1 MQRTWRGFVHFGT
14 VGAVVTAVSCGPLPS
29 YTPHTGDEASV
40 AFDLGST
47 PFSGRSVRITAFRV
61 SPVDVTT
68 PLPADGSYRCLSSV
82 TSGNCT
88 TLDTSARASIPSLCA
103 SDNAPSALWNFAYE
117 LYSDAACQG
126 SLLNPATGGA
136 ATCFDAGDLYSRQ
149 HPNASRARS
158 VERGENSL
166 AVACLMNPWQLAW
179 VQRPTDTVA
188 GSVITPAVTVQVQD
202 VFGAPLPSAGLT
214 VTLSIPVGPGTFTA
228 TSTTT
233 AVTNAG
239 GLATFANLVLDTPG
253 TYTLRAAS
261 GTLLPVDAINIHVT
275 PSPLTQLV
283 YASTGPAS
291 TRTSTGTMTVTPPAG
306 VVTNDLLLLIVVN
319 SSNLASTT
327 PADWTP
333 LADASASSP
342 TTFRLSVWWRLAN
355 GGTAVTLNTQTSLDG
370 VSAWVVRYRRPTGY
384 PPLPSTATATVR
396 QGTAN
401 PAISVTPGPD
411 LTTNEAGAVVISI
424 VAARAANPVSLG
436 TARSFNRV
444 TATTSTPGQGV
455 ALGLADLQASA
466 AGTTPASPTWT
477 RSGSAGQWA
486 FATVAFR

>member
-1 MQRTWRGFVHFGT
+1 M
-14 VGAVVTAVSCGPLPS
+14 TATGVESLSRQATATPS
-29 YTPHTGDEASV
+29 
-40 AFDLGST
+40 
-47 PFSGRSVRITAFRV
+47 
-61 SPVDVTT
+61 SP
-68 PLPADGSYRCLSSV
+68 
-82 TSGNCT
+82 
-88 TLDTSARASIPSLCA
+88 SARATIPSLRA
-103 SDNAPSALWNFAYE
+103 SDNAPSALWSFAYE
-117 LYSDAACQG
+117 LYPDTSCQG
-126 SLLNPATGGA
+126 ALLNPANEGA
-136 ATCFDAGDLYSRQ
+136 ATCFNTGDLYSRQ

-166 AVACLMNPWQLAW
+166 VVACLMNPWQLAW

-214 VTLSIPVGPGTFTA
+214 VTLSILVGPGTFSA

-261 GTLLPVDAINIHVT
+261 GTLLPVDAISILVT

-291 TRTSTGTMTVTPPAG
+291 TRTSTGTMSVTPPAG

-319 SSNLASTT
+319 SSNLASTA
-327 PADWTP
+327 PADWAP
-333 LADASASSP
+333 LADTSSSTP
-342 TTFRLSVWWRLAN
+342 RTFRLTVWWKLAN
-355 GGTAVTLNTQTSLDG
+355 SAATFAVATQTTSDG
-370 VSAWVVRYRRPTGY
+370 VSAWVVRYRRPSGY

-396 QGTAN
+396 QGTLN
-401 PAISVTPGPD
+401 PSVSMTPTPD
-411 LTTNEAGAVVISI
+411 VTTHQAGAVVVSI
-424 VAARAANPVSLG
+424 VAAREANPLSLSPAQG
-436 TARSFNRV
+436 FNRV
-444 TATTSTPGQGV
+444 VSTTSIPAQGV
-455 ALGLADLQASA
+455 ALGVADLQV
-466 AGTTPASPTWT
+466 AGSGSTPVSPTWT